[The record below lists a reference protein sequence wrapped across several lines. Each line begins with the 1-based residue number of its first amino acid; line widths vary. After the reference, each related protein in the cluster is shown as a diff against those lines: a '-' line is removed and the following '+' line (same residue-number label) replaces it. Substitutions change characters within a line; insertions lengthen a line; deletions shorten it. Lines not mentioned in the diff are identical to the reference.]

1 VALQEFVKEASK
13 NGMISEVSDFIDSSN
28 YIELISR
35 LSANKTEK
43 IEGIIPRI
51 EGI

>member
-13 NGMISEVSDFIDSSN
+13 NGMISEVSKFIDSSN
-28 YIELISR
+28 YTELISR
-35 LSANKTEK
+35 LSAIGTKK
-43 IEGIIPRI
+43 IEGTIPRI